1 MGTNITQVPYRGNA
15 LALQD
20 LIGGRID
27 FMCDS
32 LVTALPQIQQNTV
45 KAIANLTPS
54 RASRLPNL
62 ATAREQG
69 LTEVA
74 IDGWN
79 AFFFPKG
86 TPEPIVRRLN
96 QATSEALDTPSVR
109 ERMQDLGTRVSAPE
123 HRSPEYLAK
132 LLRSDIERWA
142 DRIKAAGIAEQ

>member
-1 MGTNITQVPYRGNA
+1 
-15 LALQD
+15 
-20 LIGGRID
+20 
-27 FMCDS
+27 MCDS

-54 RASRLPNL
+54 RASGLPNL

-96 QATSEALDTPSVR
+96 QATFEALDTPSVR

-132 LLRSDIERWA
+132 LLRSD
-142 DRIKAAGIAEQ
+142 RIKAAGIAGCCARAAPGHAAAPPSSVMNSRR